1 MINTIISRYP
11 KESSL
16 YIYKKIEEDLRNGK
30 KAILLVPEQYTLQ
43 TDINFMKNISYK
55 SVMDAKVLSFSSLTS
70 YIIDKIGDSEKKF
83 LNKNGKLLL
92 ITNIL
97 QDKNDE
103 LSLFKN
109 NYNNIDFVN
118 NISSLI
124 SSIKDNN
131 FDEDFFKKIESSEDP
146 ITRIKFKELKL
157 IYDEYEKE
165 LRGKFVDSE
174 DKLSYII
181 DRLSDCDFLDGVNF
195 YFDKFDSLSDLKL
208 SFVEGLLAR
217 GNEVNISLNL
227 DKAYLYE
234 GGLNDLEI
242 FDSSINFYHK
252 LRDMGEV
259 KEIFIEDK
267 KGRTDIDHLVAN
279 FERYN
284 FKRYAKVP
292 DHVRFIENI
301 STKTEVETTAQ
312 LINYMVK
319 KEGYRYKDIGI
330 YLSNEDEY
338 TNEIEKVFNRYDIPV
353 FMDAGRKLI
362 DNHIIK
368 TFLAILRLPI
378 YNFSTEDLN
387 YFLRSGLFSFAE
399 DFENKVIIFQNFI
412 KNRKIKGQMF
422 LDDKYFDLDY
432 DFYENLYA
440 NDPKREE
447 KLKAKVDEYEI
458 VGEIRQRILVLLK
471 PILDIKEARTIDICK
486 AIFTIINDKD
496 LRKGISRYQEILKLT
511 ARLDDYKENDQVWDK
526 FMEILEDLVALMGE
540 RPQSFKKVYSL
551 IEATCRDINVGII
564 PPSKDHLIVTSFSR
578 ARISDRPINFA
589 LGLNDVFFPSSSS
602 EDMLVGKK
610 EKDKLRDIDLD
621 LKALDEDLGER
632 EKLNLYRILTI
643 SDRIF
648 FSYAL
653 SNRKSEA
660 INKSIVLNS
669 LMNIFRDKDGKI
681 YTQAMIYGN
690 DLSLSIKK
698 YSLESM
704 GKYALSSIRRLSSNE
719 EISPDDYD
727 IAMAFIKYLKETDD
741 FDLVRKG
748 LEYSNDKENLSKD
761 LSLRLYKKNHFN
773 VSEIERYSRC
783 PYQYFISYGI
793 RPDIEESYDVDHLEV
808 GNIVHKLLEDMS
820 KILKNKEVDPKNL
833 EEILIEN
840 FKEATERNLDKTR
853 RLDPRNKYILNN
865 ILKSSKRNTDKL
877 IDQVKNGDF
886 EVYAVEKDFGYKN
899 PTSLPEVYIDDDN
912 YLRGRI
918 DRIDKADNFV
928 RIIDYKT
935 GNKEFKIVNLL
946 NGLDLQLLVY
956 MMAVSLN
963 DQEVMVPIGSF
974 YMPLADEISSLK
986 DGYSKEA
993 IEAENL
999 DKFRINGLIIKIN
1012 EEIFRLIDKDAQS
1025 LKESSIIDMKKSD
1038 VLDPDQAEKL
1048 KDFAKTLVAKYIKN
1062 IKDGDIKLHPLSYK
1076 QDRNECQWCDYKGVC
1091 KFDPTIDQLKFRDF
1105 DDSLSLK
1112 DLGGKE
1118 DA

>member
-55 SVMDAKVLSFSSLTS
+55 SVMDAKVLSFSSLKS

-284 FKRYAKVP
+284 FKRYAKAP

-301 STKTEVETTAQ
+301 STKTEVEIIAQ

-447 KLKAKVDEYEI
+447 KLKAKVDEYEV

-486 AIFTIINDKD
+486 AIFTIMNDKD

-648 FSYAL
+648 FSYSL

-681 YTQAMIYGN
+681 YPQAMIYGN

-704 GKYALSSIRRLSSNE
+704 GKYALSSIRKLSSNE

-793 RPDIEESYDVDHLEV
+793 RPDIEESYDVGHLEV

-820 KILKNKEVDPKNL
+820 KILKDKEVDPKNL

-1012 EEIFRLIDKDAQS
+1012 EEIFRLIDKDANS

-1091 KFDPTIDQLKFRDF
+1091 KFDPTIDQLRFRDF